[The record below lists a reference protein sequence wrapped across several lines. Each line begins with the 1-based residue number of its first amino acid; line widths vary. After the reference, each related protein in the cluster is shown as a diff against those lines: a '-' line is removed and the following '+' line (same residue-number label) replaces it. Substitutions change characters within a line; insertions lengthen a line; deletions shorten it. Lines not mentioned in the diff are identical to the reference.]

1 MRIKRV
7 FTNLKNGFTDFR
19 RGLSIIFGKP
29 EKGEGDRKLARLS
42 KLVMGQIPAYGKD
55 VVRTQVIK
63 SIESDFKRAAKKNGK
78 AAIEKLI
85 QNALSTPEYMQL
97 LRRLNLEEPHIRVMA
112 MEALKKYGK
121 TIKTT

>member
-7 FTNLKNGFTDFR
+7 FTNFKNGFADFR

-29 EKGEGDRKLARLS
+29 EKGKGDRKLARLS

-78 AAIEKLI
+78 AAVEKLI

-112 MEALKKYGK
+112 MEALKKYEK
-121 TIKTT
+121 